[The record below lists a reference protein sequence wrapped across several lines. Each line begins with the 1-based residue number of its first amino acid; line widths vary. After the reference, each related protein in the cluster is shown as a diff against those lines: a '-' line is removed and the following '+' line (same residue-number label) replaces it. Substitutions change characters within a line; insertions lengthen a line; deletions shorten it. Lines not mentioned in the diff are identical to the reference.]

1 VAEPLAL
8 PRNAVLCPIQKGG
21 RDAPAHVLLTL
32 HSQRWLCNVMLCCT
46 PFTKKKDG
54 RDGRTGILGHTLLT
68 LQSQRRLCNVTHN
81 LARDVL
87 DILSAH
93 DTQLS
98 RFSRFISIN
107 AKTVNLITYY
117 RPEYKYCV
125 PLTTQKEPRT
135 LLLLKTA
142 YVLGTR
148 YFNVSRIT
156 GYRSTYRSAR
166 ANTHVALALRLPADD
181 QC

>member
-1 VAEPLAL
+1 
-8 PRNAVLCPIQKGG
+8 
-21 RDAPAHVLLTL
+21 
-32 HSQRWLCNVMLCCT
+32 
-46 PFTKKKDG
+46 
-54 RDGRTGILGHTLLT
+54 LLT
-68 LQSQRRLCNVTHN
+68 LQSQRWLCNVTHN

-93 DTQLS
+93 DMQLS
-98 RFSRFISIN
+98 RFSRFISTN
-107 AKTVNLITYY
+107 AKTVNLITY
-117 RPEYKYCV
+117 RPEYEYYV

-142 YVLGTR
+142 YVLGTP
-148 YFNVSRIT
+148 YFNVSKIT
-156 GYRSTYRSAR
+156 GYRSTYRAAW